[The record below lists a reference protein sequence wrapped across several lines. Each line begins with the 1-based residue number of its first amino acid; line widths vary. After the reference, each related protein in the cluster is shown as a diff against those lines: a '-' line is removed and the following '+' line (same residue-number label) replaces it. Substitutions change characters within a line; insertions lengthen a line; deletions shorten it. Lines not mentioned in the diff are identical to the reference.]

1 MLNKP
6 SCLTEIGVH
15 VVCEAAPG
23 PQQNGA
29 FVEQV
34 QTFVC
39 SKQYQRLGVLTQVS
53 NDAGLHPSNLESVGR
68 SVQGGPWLHGG
79 FVVSLGY
86 TRPEVGEKTSLG
98 SICETLSSVLRI
110 AKANEQQNRVNR
122 VRGTA
127 QG

>member
-6 SCLTEIGVH
+6 SCLNEISVH

-23 PQQNGA
+23 PQQIGA

-53 NDAGLHPSNLESVGR
+53 NDTGLHPSDLESVGR
-68 SVQGGPWLHGG
+68 SVQGGPWLHGE
-79 FVVSLGY
+79 FVVSLGS
-86 TRPEVGEKTSLG
+86 TRPKGRGEDELG
-98 SICETLSSVLRI
+98 
-110 AKANEQQNRVNR
+110 
-122 VRGTA
+122 
-127 QG
+127 